1 MNGRLRLLC
10 VVLACSALV
19 PVFMA
24 ADSGAKVQRV
34 RVAADPK
41 TETDKFAWE
50 VFVSINASTATEG
63 NNNVVWETWADQ
75 DLVYGDP
82 NHTPVWPGPA
92 IAPLKIHRSLQ
103 HILAT
108 TPRGKTFSQL
118 NLLNRL
124 RTRLHS
130 DPQTSGPAVPK
141 GGEEVRMN
149 KPTFDFIVGNNLWY
163 IQGQQAA
170 FKQSTTL
177 SFPVESKEIKAFWK
191 VIGESD
197 KPRYH
202 WQVGADGQTYGLI
215 ALHLMTR
222 DLPNWVWAT
231 WEHVD
236 NPRLGKE
243 RPCKDTF
250 GIGADKQP
258 SSELLRLFR
267 RAGMGPEWESYRLV
281 GTQIDFTDSTNSA
294 TLLGNSEFEGSA
306 TPGQDFLR
314 SSSCITCHARS
325 AINGSGSSLSIF
337 KSTSPIVSFNGKPDP
352 NWFASPSGT
361 PLFLQRDFVWSLLLA
376 GKRTAPPP

>member
-202 WQVGADGQTYGLI
+202 WQVGADGQTAFLGTS
-215 ALHLMTR
+215 AAVSTCRNGTR
-222 DLPNWVWAT
+222 VGELSPGRHSDRFHGFYELGNAT
-231 WEHVD
+231 W
-236 NPRLGKE
+236 
-243 RPCKDTF
+243 
-250 GIGADKQP
+250 Q
-258 SSELLRLFR
+258 LRVR
-267 RAGMGPEWESYRLV
+267 RQRHP
-281 GTQIDFTDSTNSA
+281 
-294 TLLGNSEFEGSA
+294 
-306 TPGQDFLR
+306 
-314 SSSCITCHARS
+314 
-325 AINGSGSSLSIF
+325 GSGLPEEFLLHHLSR
-337 KSTSPIVSFNGKPDP
+337 
-352 NWFASPSGT
+352 
-361 PLFLQRDFVWSLLLA
+361 PLRNQWIR
-376 GKRTAPPP
+376 